1 MNSPADR
8 YEQDAQYKTMVD
20 LMESMLSAAQFS
32 PSEMREMATLAC
44 IHYEMRHGFRQ
55 YYCIPMSVQ
64 KAFDTLADFRKQT
77 EKAIEDAKA
86 AAKAKEAECAQ
97 KP

>member
-8 YEQDAQYKTMVD
+8 YESDAQYKTMVD
-20 LMESMLSAAQFS
+20 LMESMLTQAQFS

-55 YYCIPMSVQ
+55 YYCIPTSVQ
-64 KAFDTLADFRKQT
+64 KAFDTLAEFRKRAEEEIKRAQ
-77 EKAIEDAKA
+77 E
-86 AAKAKEAECAQ
+86 AAKEKEREE
-97 KP
+97 KK

>member
-1 MNSPADR
+1 MDSPADR
-8 YEQDAQYKTMVD
+8 YERDAQYKTMVD
-20 LMESMLSAAQFS
+20 LMESMLAHAQFS

-55 YYCIPMSVQ
+55 FRQYYCVPMSVQ

-77 EKAIEDAKA
+77 IEDAKE
-86 AAKAKEAECAQ
+86 AAKEKET
-97 KP
+97 K